1 MQISKVCQIFR
12 IHQSA
17 AFFDDFF
24 LGFYPAHTS
33 LILEQIFV
41 INLTVILLFHP
52 EHLFPFAVSAEYHI
66 NNEPEHWNKQQYQK
80 PRPAAG
86 RISSFKKHHE
96 ASQNYVDNQNP
107 YGDIRQ
113 NGNNL
118 HRPPPFFRNMRNSNK
133 IP

>member
-41 INLTVILLFHP
+41 INLSVILLFHP
-52 EHLFPFAVSAEYHI
+52 EHFFSFAVSAEDHV
-66 NNEPEHWNKQQYQK
+66 NDEPKHRDEQQHKK

-86 RISSFKKHHE
+86 RISSFKKHHK
-96 ASQNYVDNQNP
+96 ASQNHVDDQNP

-118 HRPPPFFRNMRNSNK
+118 HRLPPFFPNIK
-133 IP
+133 YEKFK